1 MKCIPLIARCAPDW
15 HSEHMSKS
23 YVAWILIFGF
33 TFPAVVIAVATI
45 ATCFNIQQVRKEI
58 IDLIDG
64 KIIIRTL
71 SVSIITSYAILVT
84 TFYFIK

>member
-33 TFPAVVIAVATI
+33 TFPAVVIAIATI
-45 ATCFNIQQVRKEI
+45 ATCFNIQQVSKEI

-64 KIIIRTL
+64 KIISPYEPYL
-71 SVSIITSYAILVT
+71 LLLQHLMQ
-84 TFYFIK
+84 F